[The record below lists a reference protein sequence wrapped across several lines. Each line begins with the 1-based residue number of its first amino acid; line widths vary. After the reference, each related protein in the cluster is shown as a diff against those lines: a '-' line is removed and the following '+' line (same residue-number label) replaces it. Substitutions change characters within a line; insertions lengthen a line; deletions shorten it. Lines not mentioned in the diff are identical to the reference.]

1 MTSHRNV
8 KISHRWLEIAKGAR
22 ALTKILNAILKLIT
36 YFLFYKSN
44 SSKLD
49 RIFLQHLNHR
59 KLKFVLGA
67 TPEVNNRKTQVV
79 NE

>member
-8 KISHRWLEIAKGAR
+8 KISHRWLEITKGAR

-67 TPEVNNRKTQVV
+67 TPEVNNRKKQVV